1 MKEIKL
7 MDVINVINKSENL
20 KLSASQS
27 EDNLSELGMDSIS
40 FIQVIVQIEETFE
53 CEIPDSKLLIAEMN
67 TLNKILNALRE
78 IGVYD
83 NA

>member
-1 MKEIKL
+1 MNVKTEVIKI
-7 MDVINVINKSENL
+7 INETVEGIDFTEVQADSDL
-20 KLSASQS
+20 T
-27 EDNLSELGMDSIS
+27 ELGMDSIS
-40 FIQVIVQIEETFE
+40 FIQVIVQLEETFG
-53 CEIPDSKLLIAEMN
+53 CEIPDSKLLMADMN

>member
-1 MKEIKL
+1 MNIKEEVIK
-7 MDVINVINKSENL
+7 IISEMVEGIDFTEAQADSDL
-20 KLSASQS
+20 T
-27 EDNLSELGMDSIS
+27 ELGMDSIS

>member
-1 MKEIKL
+1 MNVKTEVIKI
-7 MDVINVINKSENL
+7 INETVEGIDFTEVQADSDL
-20 KLSASQS
+20 T
-27 EDNLSELGMDSIS
+27 ELGMDSIS

-53 CEIPDSKLLIAEMN
+53 CEIPDSKLLMADMN

>member
-1 MKEIKL
+1 MNVKAEVIKI
-7 MDVINVINKSENL
+7 INETVEGIDLAEEQADRDL
-20 KLSASQS
+20 R
-27 EDNLSELGMDSIS
+27 DIGMDSIS
-40 FIQVIVQIEETFE
+40 FIQVIVQLEETFG
-53 CEIPDSKLLIAEMN
+53 CEIPDSKLLMADMN